1 MTYRK
6 KIFKKKKSGE
16 VVLQYDEIFTT
27 DVHFESDPAKIQWS
41 AKNEDIN
48 LSLAE
53 LLIGFFHFYSEI
65 FEPYTYAIT
74 TSDP

>member
-27 DVHFESDPAKIQWS
+27 DVHFESDPAKI
-41 AKNEDIN
+41 
-48 LSLAE
+48 
-53 LLIGFFHFYSEI
+53 
-65 FEPYTYAIT
+65 
-74 TSDP
+74 